1 MGSFA
6 SNSPE
11 RSLTPNLLDSR
22 FDHDSCGVGFVAT
35 LRNQPTHEILTQALT
50 ALARLA
56 HRGAVASDGKSSD
69 GVGVTAAVP
78 RTLLLTQTGIAL
90 DEKLPLGVGMFFLP
104 QDAEHTQAVAEE
116 CFRAQNIQVLG
127 WRDVPTHPDV
137 LGEIALSTMPIIR
150 QVLVTDHSDISLD
163 IFEIKLYLVRKDFE
177 RRFERKEVAG
187 YVCSLSARTIVY
199 KSMCAG
205 RLLPEF
211 YPDLA
216 DPSYVTPFALFHQR
230 YATNTLPTWD
240 RAQPGRMLAHNGEI
254 NTVWGNRARM
264 AARASTLPEVCQPIL
279 TQGGTDSTSLDE
291 SIELLT
297 RNGRTVAEAIRM
309 LLPPAVTAHISPFL
323 KYHMDCSEPWDGPA
337 ALAFTDGRYVGAA
350 LDRNGLRPCRFAI
363 TADGLVVTGS
373 EAGLVDLDP
382 EQVIHSGRL
391 GPGQMLL
398 VDLAEHKFYEDGELL
413 ALFDAKAD
421 YAKILEEITIPEVFV
436 PEKTADDL
444 LPLQH
449 GFGYTKEEVRMILVP
464 MATEGKDAVW
474 SMGDDTP
481 LAFLAKTP
489 RPVYAYFRQR
499 FAQVTNPAIDP
510 LREAVVV
517 SLHTRLGPWPHLLD
531 KNAPLPGLSLPSPF
545 LSLGQM
551 EALRT
556 GAYS

>member
-1 MGSFA
+1 MPIDLKRRARGFQQA
-6 SNSPE
+6 S
-11 RSLTPNLLDSR
+11 SLDALSAES
-22 FDHDSCGVGFVAT
+22 SC
-35 LRNQPTHEILTQALT
+35 LP
-50 ALARLA
+50 RL
-56 HRGAVASDGKSSD
+56 H
-69 GVGVTAAVP
+69 
-78 RTLLLTQTGIAL
+78 LLTQ
-90 DEKLPLGVGMFFLP
+90 
-104 QDAEHTQAVAEE
+104 VA
-116 CFRAQNIQVLG
+116 
-127 WRDVPTHPDV
+127 
-137 LGEIALSTMPIIR
+137 
-150 QVLVTDHSDISLD
+150 
-163 IFEIKLYLVRKDFE
+163 
-177 RRFERKEVAG
+177 
-187 YVCSLSARTIVY
+187 
-199 KSMCAG
+199 
-205 RLLPEF
+205 
-211 YPDLA
+211 
-216 DPSYVTPFALFHQR
+216 
-230 YATNTLPTWD
+230 
-240 RAQPGRMLAHNGEI
+240 AH
-254 NTVWGNRARM
+254 R
-264 AARASTLPEVCQPIL
+264 
-279 TQGGTDSTSLDE
+279 
-291 SIELLT
+291 
-297 RNGRTVAEAIRM
+297 
-309 LLPPAVTAHISPFL
+309 
-323 KYHMDCSEPWDGPA
+323 
-337 ALAFTDGRYVGAA
+337 
-350 LDRNGLRPCRFAI
+350 
-363 TADGLVVTGS
+363 
-373 EAGLVDLDP
+373 LVDLDP

-436 PEKTADDL
+436 PEKSADDL

-556 GAYS
+556 GAYPHSEMLRPVELKCLYEPGISLADALNYLTQHAQDLVRTGTELLILSDRGAGPEALPIPMALAVGVVHHALVDAGMRTHVGLAIEAGD